1 MVMNRGELDMEQTK
15 KEVVFEDLL
24 RYLIRKSD
32 IECGESLTD
41 LVKCLGFRDSKVRLG
56 VPNEFFKKWFINKY
70 GNILKE
76 VLNEF
81 FSDEDVGVEV
91 EVVKDLF
98 ESANGVEHSSVYT
111 FYPSK
116 NNFSADTRD
125 NFERLVRSSHLNS
138 KYTLDN
144 FIVGPGNQL
153 ASAAAKS
160 VIDSPGTRYN
170 PLFIYGMTGL
180 GKTHLMQGIGI
191 KILEK
196 DPSMKVLYVT
206 SEEFTNELI
215 QSISEGRQNSFHN
228 KFRNVDVLL
237 IDDIHFLANKE
248 ATQEEFFHTF
258 NTLYD
263 LHKQIVISSDR
274 EPIEIKGLET
284 RLVSRFGWGLVVD
297 IQPPDYETRVAILK
311 SKIAQKGVSI
321 PDEIIFFIAERIK
334 SNVRQLEGALT
345 SVVALMK
352 LRGGEG
358 DITLDDVASVVKDIG
373 DISNQ
378 RLITPEYIIE
388 VVAER
393 YGIKVYDLKGRSRK
407 KQYVIPRQV
416 AMYLCRK
423 LIPNITLCEIGEVF
437 GGKDHT
443 TVLHSC
449 ERIEQELLKKGE
461 TYNIVHSLLKKINPR
476 A

>member
-1 MVMNRGELDMEQTK
+1 MEQTK
-15 KEVVFEDLL
+15 KESIFQNLL
-24 RYLIRKSD
+24 QSLARKSD
-32 IECGESLTD
+32 EEFPERLLE
-41 LVKCLGFRDSKVRLG
+41 LVKFLDFDNSKIRLG
-56 VPNEFFKKWFINKY
+56 VPNEVFKNWFIREY
-70 GNILKE
+70 GSILKD
-76 VLNEF
+76 VL
-81 FSDEDVGVEV
+81 DELYPGMNVDFEV

-98 ESANGVEHSSVYT
+98 HNGNGSKFLSAQT
-111 FYPSK
+111 FYSERSIFEIDMRK
-116 NNFSADTRD
+116 RLENLMKSA
-125 NFERLVRSSHLNS
+125 HLNP

-144 FIVGPGNQL
+144 FVVGPGNQL

-160 VIDSPGTRYN
+160 VIDSPGSRYN

-196 DPSMKVLYVT
+196 DPDMKVLYVT

-215 QSISEGRQNSFHN
+215 LSISEGKQSAFHN
-228 KFRNVDVLL
+228 KYRNVDVLL
-237 IDDIHFLANKE
+237 IDDIHFIANKE

-258 NTLYD
+258 NALYD

-274 EPIEIKGLET
+274 EPVDIKGLEA

-311 SKIAQKGVSI
+311 SKIAQMGVSI
-321 PDEIIFFIAERIK
+321 PDEIIFYIAERIK

-345 SVVALMK
+345 SVIALMK
-352 LRGGEG
+352 FNKNEG
-358 DITLDDVASVVKDIG
+358 QITLDDVASVVKDIG
-373 DISNQ
+373 DIGNQ

-388 VVAER
+388 VVAEK
-393 YGIKVYDLKGRSRK
+393 YGIKVYDLRGRSRK
-407 KQYVIPRQV
+407 KQYVVPRQV

-423 LIPNITLCEIGEVF
+423 LIPSITLCEIGEVF

-449 ERIEQELLKKGE
+449 ERIEQEMLKKGE
-461 TYNIVHSLLKKINPR
+461 TYNIVQSLIKKINLR
-476 A
+476 G